1 MDMKK
6 FGLLGLAWAVSICTF
21 ADLRMPKIFG
31 DNMVLQ
37 RNQPILIWGWSGPG
51 EKITVQFNHQE
62 MSVQATPGT
71 QDNKWMVKLN
81 PEQAGGPYELVVKG
95 GNGIITFKNVLV
107 GEVWVC
113 SGQSNMEMPIE
124 GWGRINHYQEEIAA
138 ADYEQIRHFK
148 VPNTVSSTPAE
159 DIKGGEWKICSP
171 ANAGDFTAV
180 GYFFARE
187 LYERLHVPIGLINT
201 SWGGTMVETWTSRT
215 AFENSDEFKTMIN
228 SMPVFNIDSFA
239 SARRATAL
247 AKVALLQGA
256 LEKKEVTITWSGENI
271 DDSKW
276 KTMKIPGFWEGQGMG
291 LEDLDGEVWFRKTV
305 TLSKEDEGKEASL
318 QLATIDDNDV
328 SFVNGVRV
336 GGTNGYAVPRKYIIP
351 AGILKEGK
359 NLIAVQVFDYGGGGG
374 IYGDSANLK
383 LSVGNHEFF
392 LAGDWRFRI
401 ANVYTG
407 SVSPNSYPTLLFNGM
422 LYPLIPYT
430 IKGAIWYQGET
441 NAGRA
446 YQYRKAFPLMITDWR
461 NHWGEGDFP
470 FYFVQLASFDAS
482 GGNSNKGSGWA
493 ELREA
498 QTFTLSLPNT
508 GMAITTDIG
517 TPKDIHPKDKQDV
530 GKRLAA
536 IALSQQYGIKM
547 EYSGPVY
554 QSMKIIGDTIVLSF
568 GHSGSGLMAKNNNG
582 LLSGFEMA
590 GEDQQFHPAKAT
602 IDGNQ
607 ILVSVGGLAHPVA
620 VRYAWADDAGEANLF
635 NIDGFPAGS
644 FRTDHWKG
652 ITEGN
657 KYSIGN

>member
-1 MDMKK
+1 MKK
-6 FGLLGLAWAVSICTF
+6 IGLLGLAWAVSICSF

-51 EKITVQFNHQE
+51 EKITVRFNHQE
-62 MSVQATPGT
+62 MSVQPTPGPA
-71 QDNKWMVKLN
+71 DNKWMVKLN
-81 PEQAGGPYELVVKG
+81 AEQAGGPYELVVKG
-95 GNGIITFKNVLV
+95 ANGIITFRNVLV

-138 ADYEQIRHFK
+138 ADFEQIRHFK

-159 DIKGGEWKICSP
+159 DIKGGEWKICNP

-201 SWGGTMVETWTSRT
+201 SWGGTMVETWTSRS

-256 LEKKEVTITWSGENI
+256 LEKKEVTITWSSENI

-276 KTMKIPGFWEGQGMG
+276 KTMRIPGFWEGQGMG
-291 LEDLDGEVWFRKTV
+291 LEDLDGEVWFRKTL
-305 TLSKEDEGKEASL
+305 TLSKEDAGKEASL

-336 GGTNGYAVPRKYIIP
+336 GGTNGYSVPRKYIIP

-392 LAGDWRFRI
+392 LAGNWRFRI

-446 YQYRKAFPLMITDWR
+446 YQNRKAFPKMITDWR

-568 GHSGSGLMAKNNNG
+568 GHTGSGLMAKNNNG

-607 ILVSVGGLAHPVA
+607 ILVSAAGLAHPVA